1 MMEKRWSDSLA
12 VPGEGL
18 IVLMGKWPFFKA
30 SRQNPKC
37 RGSALWVWTQASPNI
52 SPLLRGF
59 NSCLETSSS
68 GLLGSRLRYW
78 QESLNRAIVH
88 DREIMKPACEW
99 VGVIQRPEN
108 MGKESSKCRPD
119 PTPLSSPTFIIDF
132 IIFLTFCWGGLV
144 FKSMGSGSR
153 RSSYQSCGL
162 EHVI

>member
-1 MMEKRWSDSLA
+1 MVRLLGRPRRRIDCVNGKRTIFQGIRTKPQVSGKCF
-12 VPGEGL
+12 VGL
-18 IVLMGKWPFFKA
+18 NSGIPKHLPPF
-30 SRQNPKC
+30 
-37 RGSALWVWTQASPNI
+37 
-52 SPLLRGF
+52 RGF

-68 GLLGSRLRYW
+68 GLLGSCLRYW

-99 VGVIQRPEN
+99 VGVIQRPKN
-108 MGKESSKCRPD
+108 MGKSSKCRPD

-153 RSSYQSCGL
+153 RSSYQLCGRQ
-162 EHVI
+162 HVI